1 MKSKINIEY
10 INILGL
16 FGESDV
22 KLDFTNLVNIF
33 VGENGCGK
41 TMVLNI
47 LRYIFQNQI
56 YLLCNTNFKEIQIKF
71 KNENVISFSKQNVID
86 WKFGCNT
93 GYLNIV
99 KLRKLIQKYNL
110 HKKVIFL
117 STYRQFE
124 NYFCT
129 DNIKPIEK
137 EIDNFITTCEKFLY
151 NKKIEYK
158 NFQGTLNDLK
168 IQYKDDILKGEN
180 LSHGEKQII
189 SIFSKIYFK
198 NEQDIIVLI
207 DDPEVSLNINWQ
219 KELIPSII
227 NTNKI
232 GLLVAMTHS
241 PFIFQNEYFDECT
254 KELIK

>member
-1 MKSKINIEY
+1 MKSKIDIEY

-16 FGESDV
+16 FGERDV

-33 VGENGCGK
+33 IGENGCGK
-41 TMVLNI
+41 TVVLNI

-56 YLLCNTNFKEIQIKF
+56 YLLGNINFKEIQIKF
-71 KNENVISFSKQNVID
+71 KNENVINFSRQNIID
-86 WKFGCNT
+86 WKFGQTN
-93 GYLNIV
+93 GYLHIV

-124 NYFCT
+124 NNFYIN
-129 DNIKPIEK
+129 NIKPIKK
-137 EIDNFITTCEKFLY
+137 EINNFITTCEKFLY

-158 NFQGTLNDLK
+158 NFQGTINDLK
-168 IQYKDDILKGEN
+168 IKYKDNIIKGEN

-189 SIFSKIYFK
+189 SIFSKIYFNK
-198 NEQDIIVLI
+198 EQDIIVLI
-207 DDPEVSLNINWQ
+207 DDPEISLNINWQ
-219 KELIPSII
+219 KELIPNIV
-227 NTNKI
+227 NTKKI
-232 GLLVAMTHS
+232 GLLIAMTHS
-241 PFIFQNEYFDECT
+241 PFIFENEYFDECT